1 MPGGTFARRMRPAL
15 RRPIGWLIERV
26 YGAAADEWREGHFR
40 ALVEHS
46 QDTIMLVDE
55 RGRIGYISPG
65 RARILGYAP
74 EERVGAGAMDIVH
87 PEDAPEIKER
97 FARLIAQP
105 GATET
110 AEMRCSHKDGS
121 WRWIEATGTNLLD
134 EPSVR
139 AVVVNYRDIS
149 ERKHGEAEHAER
161 LRLDGALLVA
171 RTAAHE
177 LNNALSP
184 VLGFAELLATRPAV
198 ATDPRARQYVENI
211 AEAATQAADIVRR
224 LQNITRLEE
233 DESVLG
239 PDYPILDLER
249 SSS

>member
-1 MPGGTFARRMRPAL
+1 MKPAL
-15 RRPIGWLIERV
+15 RRPIGWLVERV
-26 YGAAADEWREGHFR
+26 NAAVADEWRERHFR

-46 QDTIMLVDE
+46 QDSIMLVDKS
-55 RGRIGYISPG
+55 GRIGYISPG

-74 EERVGAGAMDIVH
+74 EERVGADAMDIIH
-87 PEDAPEIKER
+87 PEDASEIRQR
-97 FARLIAQP
+97 FSRLKAQP
-105 GATET
+105 GATDT
-110 AEMRCSHKDGS
+110 AEMRCRHKDGS

-149 ERKHGEAEHAER
+149 ARKHAAEQHAER

-184 VLGFAELLATRPAV
+184 VLGFAELLATRPAAAADPMV
-198 ATDPRARQYVENI
+198 AQYVRHI
-211 AEAATQAADIVRR
+211 SEAAAQAADIVRR

-233 DESVLG
+233 DESALG
-239 PDYPILDLER
+239 PDFPILDLER